1 MQETQ
6 SSETSAPARGNRQR
20 DHGEATNSV
29 VIGPRD
35 SLIGKL
41 TVEGEVR
48 IQGLL
53 EGELHATGDVIVEG
67 TANASIEAPVVTV
80 RGQVSGDVDARNR
93 LILAATGVLSGN
105 VKVGRLSVE
114 EGATLNGTVTMI
126 GKRGAHQNRPPGEEP
141 SEKPEGE

>member
-6 SSETSAPARGNRQR
+6 NSETSAPARGHRQR
-20 DHGEATNSV
+20 DHGEATNIV

-67 TANASIEAPVVTV
+67 TANASIEAPTVTV
-80 RGQVSGDVDARNR
+80 RGQVSGDVDARTR
-93 LILAATGVLSGN
+93 LNLTGTGALSGN

-126 GKRGAHQNRPPGEEP
+126 GKRGAHQSHRTGEEA